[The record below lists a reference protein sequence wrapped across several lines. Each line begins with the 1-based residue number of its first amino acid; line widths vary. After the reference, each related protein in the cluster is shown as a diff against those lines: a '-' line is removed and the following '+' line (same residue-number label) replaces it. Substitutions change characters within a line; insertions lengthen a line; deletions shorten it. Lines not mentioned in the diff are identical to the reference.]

1 MVCNDPMNPGPWS
14 IADLA
19 GQRLLV
25 GFQGVRFDPDL
36 RALIRSFRPAGVI
49 LFRRNIETPQQ
60 IRELT
65 ASLQDFAAGIGIP
78 PLFVAVDQEGGRVA
92 RLPPPFTQ
100 FPETPP
106 IASPAE
112 AERFAA
118 ITAAELNAV
127 GINMNLAPVLDVAP
141 EGFGSVM
148 EGRALGSD
156 PQVVARLG
164 VAVIRGLQS
173 RGILSVA
180 KHFPGI
186 GRTRLD
192 SHEDLPVLAEDLDSL
207 EAFELPPFRAAADC
221 GVAGIMISH
230 ILYPRLDPA
239 QPASL
244 SAAVAQGLLRR
255 RLGYGGLSLTD
266 DLNMGAV
273 ARAFS
278 FEEAVRRAFRAG
290 VDLLLVC
297 RDTERIARA
306 HALLV
311 EELQAGNMRM
321 RQSASESIERI
332 LAAKRALSP
341 QAKGGALP

>member
-1 MVCNDPMNPGPWS
+1 MNPGTWS
-14 IADLA
+14 IAGLA

-25 GFQGVRFDPDL
+25 GFEGVRFDPEL
-36 RALIRSFRPAGVI
+36 RALIRSFQPAGVI
-49 LFRRNIETPQQ
+49 LFRRNIETPGQV
-60 IRELT
+60 RELT
-65 ASLQDFAAGIGIP
+65 AALQDFAAGIGIP

-106 IASPAE
+106 IASLAE

-118 ITAAELNAV
+118 ITAAELGAV

-141 EGFGSVM
+141 AGFGSVM

-156 PQVVARLG
+156 PKAVARLG

-192 SHEDLPVLAEDLDSL
+192 SHEDLPVLAEDLDGL
-207 EAFELPPFRAAADC
+207 ESCELPPFRAAVAC
-221 GVAGIMISH
+221 GAAGIMISH
-230 ILYPRLDPA
+230 VLYPRLDA
-239 QPASL
+239 QCPASL
-244 SAAVAQGLLRR
+244 SAAVARGLLRQ
-255 RLGYGGLSLTD
+255 RLGYGGLALTD

-273 ARAFS
+273 ARVFS
-278 FEEAVRRAFRAG
+278 LEEAVRRAFRAG

-297 RDTERIARA
+297 RGTERIARA
-306 HALLV
+306 HAVLV
-311 EELQAGNMRM
+311 AELQRGEARM
-321 RQSASESIERI
+321 RESAFESIERI
-332 LAAKRALSP
+332 LAAKRVLA
-341 QAKGGALP
+341 